1 MDQVYLDTE
10 TCGLHGMPVILQYA
24 INDGP
29 IEIHEFWNEPISK
42 TLELIEQ
49 LCTMEVVGFNLAF
62 DWFHINKVYN
72 VFRLYAD
79 RTGNPEAIPADDIE
93 GIACV
98 EKDARDGVCVKP
110 ASALD
115 LMLYF
120 RKTKLQITM
129 ERDDI
134 RVRRVPL
141 MLAGELA
148 KVLTQKIRLDPI
160 LFANQKKWAP
170 RFQVEDVKDED
181 GDVHPTLKNVVLRF
195 KPGGSLKALATHLL
209 GKKVVKFGEVE
220 LSKKLRPK
228 EYGYAPFAEAI
239 GKPGAW
245 KWTWPDV
252 IKFHIN
258 HWANRDDARAYA
270 KADVDNTRGLHEYAG
285 KPDGG
290 DTDSILACC
299 VAACRWKG
307 YNVDIP
313 KLEQLIKD
321 YKAKLKAPMA
331 PSHVKSWINELLTP
345 LEQAMIWRKGTSKK
359 ALQEIVKEWG
369 DTHPELVERCKAVLE
384 ARKAKKKIE
393 VLEKLRIAG
402 RFHASFKVIGAL
414 SGRMSGAD
422 KLNAQGIDKTKEV
435 RGCFPLAFL
444 EEVLMGGDMK
454 SFEISI
460 AAADYGDPQLAELLT
475 TCEEDDTK
483 VVLEDGVLRCPT
495 CIRTYGQKEPKCD
508 QCGLGLAFN
517 EKGEP
522 RCNYCYGAECK
533 SFHALFGMGF
543 YPEMTYKEIRESAGK
558 KTGNVYNP
566 CKNGAFATLYGAQ
579 PAKLADTIGVS
590 EEQAIEGYHR
600 FWRTFEVAGA
610 KRREVELAFTSLYS
624 EGVGGRIDY
633 RVPEE
638 AIESLLGYKR
648 FFTLE
653 NYLIKELYDLANN
666 LPKSWKD
673 LKIEVERSRKGPQ
686 KIASAIRSAIY
697 ACAFS
702 LQNGCIRQAANH
714 RIQST
719 GAGVTKETQAAIWTI
734 QPAGCHSW
742 IVRPMNIHD
751 ELQTPTHPDYCD
763 QVVAVVKQ
771 AVEKFRPLIPL
782 IGIDFGRLSSWA
794 DK

>member
-1 MDQVYLDTE
+1 MHQVYLDTE

-24 INDGP
+24 IEDGP
-29 IEIHEFWNEPISK
+29 VVIHEFWRKPIRESLK
-42 TLELIEQ
+42 LIEDICQ
-49 LCTMEVVGFNLAF
+49 TEVVGFNLAF
-62 DWFHINKVYN
+62 DWFHFNKVYN
-72 VFRLYAD
+72 VFKLYAERHNGWD
-79 RTGNPEAIPADDIE
+79 HIPRDHIHE
-93 GIACV
+93 IALC

-110 ASALD
+110 VSALD

-120 RKTKLQITM
+120 RKTELQVTM

-134 RVRRVPL
+134 RIRRIPAV
-141 MLAGELA
+141 LADELA
-148 KVLTQKIRLDPI
+148 KLMTKKIQLDPI

-170 RFQVEDVKDED
+170 RFQVESVKDPET
-181 GDVHPTLKNVVLRF
+181 GEEHPYLKNVVLRF

-209 GKKVVKFGEVE
+209 GKKVVKFAEVE
-220 LSKKLRPK
+220 LDKKFRPK

-239 GKPGAW
+239 GRPGDW
-245 KWTWPDV
+245 RWTWPDV
-252 IKFHIN
+252 IKFHID
-258 HWANRDDARAYA
+258 HWAYREDARTYA
-270 KADVDNTRGLHEYAG
+270 SADVENTRGLHEYAG
-285 KPDGG
+285 KGNGG

-307 YNVDIP
+307 YRVDVP
-313 KLEQLIKD
+313 QLEELIKT
-321 YKAKLKAPMA
+321 YKEKLKAPIA
-331 PSHVKSWINELLTP
+331 ATHVKKWINELLNP
-345 LEQAMIWRKGTSKK
+345 LEQTMLWRDGTNKK
-359 ALQEIVKEWG
+359 ALEAVIKDWV
-369 DTHPELVERCKAVLE
+369 DTHPAVVERCKKVLE

-422 KLNAQGIDKTKEV
+422 KLNAQGIDKTTEV
-435 RGCFPLAFL
+435 RGCFPLAFPG
-444 EEVLMGGDMK
+444 EILMGGDMQ

-460 AAADYGDPQLAELLT
+460 AEADYGDPKLRELLT
-475 TCEEDDTK
+475 TCETCNVLMDLKDGRMRCTK
-483 VVLEDGVLRCPT
+483 CNGLE
-495 CIRTYGQKEPKCD
+495 
-508 QCGLGLAFN
+508 A
-517 EKGEP
+517 
-522 RCNYCYGAECK
+522 K

-543 YPEMTYKEIRESAGK
+543 FPELGYEGIMASKGK
-558 KTGNVYNP
+558 KVGNVYNP

-579 PAKLADTIGVS
+579 PAKLANTIGVT

-600 FWRTFEVAGA
+600 FWRTFEVAGK
-610 KRREVELAFTSLYS
+610 KRREVEFAFTSLYS
-624 EGVGGRIDY
+624 ENIGGKIDY

-653 NYLIKELYDLANN
+653 NYLIKELFDLAGNI
-666 LPKSWKD
+666 PKEWKA
-673 LKIEVERSRKGPQ
+673 LKLRITRSRKGEQ
-686 KIASAIRSAIY
+686 SVASAIRSALY
-697 ACAFS
+697 GCAFS

-719 GAGVTKETQAAIWTI
+719 GAGVTKETQVAIWTL
-734 QPAGCHSW
+734 QPAGCHVW

-751 ELQTPTHPDYCD
+751 ELQTPTHPDYTE
-763 QVVAVVKQ
+763 QVKIVVFQ